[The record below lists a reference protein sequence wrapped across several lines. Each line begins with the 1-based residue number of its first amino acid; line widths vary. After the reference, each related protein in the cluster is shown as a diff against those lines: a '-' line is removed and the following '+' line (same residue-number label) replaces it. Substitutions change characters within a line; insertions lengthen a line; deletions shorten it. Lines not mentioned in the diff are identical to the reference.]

1 MVLNLIFGNYIFSL
15 IILPILIFIARLGDV
30 TLGTLRIIFISQG
43 KRKLAPLAG
52 FFEVL
57 IWLIAMGQI
66 FSNLTNI
73 IYYLAYAGGFAL
85 GNYVGLIIENKLS
98 LGLLSLHLITK
109 EDPQGLTK
117 ELKAQGY
124 GLTTLTAEGLKGKVK
139 LLVMIIKRKNLNK
152 IYEIIRKFH
161 PNAFISIEQVKYVKE
176 GNFPPREKLRWHLFT
191 IKK

>member
-191 IKK
+191 KKK